1 MGRRRSD
8 GIRASSVERD
18 GSSFALQPPMP
29 AAASYREINKMR
41 RIGLLL
47 VLGAV
52 PVVGLPRL
60 ALAQTSVAAP
70 ATIGTS
76 AAPTSA
82 ATPESPPSTQ
92 QVVTLAQAE
101 RSALEQQPQ
110 LRVARAGTEIAQ
122 GQADQARAPLLP
134 QVVGQ
139 AGYTRETGNFA
150 PRPGVLSAPPGYNLA
165 TSFDLWNFNV
175 TGTQLLYDFGQ
186 TSQKYKAA
194 DLNVEVQRY
203 TERSTRLLVLLNV
216 RTAYFGARAMKELV
230 AVARET
236 LDDQNKHL
244 AQVQGQVTVGTQP
257 PIALAQQKAACANAV
272 VQLIQAQNNYETS
285 KAQLNQAA
293 GIVGGTEYDVG
304 DEQVAAPEDED
315 QTLDTLMAKAIAARP
330 EIATFEKQRE
340 SQEATL
346 SAARGGYG
354 PTLSASAG
362 ATDVGES
369 LTGLIPNW
377 NAGLL
382 LNWPLYQGG
391 LTLAQIRQAQGGL
404 DNIDAQKA
412 LEVLAVRLQVDT
424 ARLTVKAAKATI
436 GASQD
441 ALDSSREQ
449 LRLAEQRFSTGVGN
463 IIELN
468 DAQVAYTTA
477 AAQVVQARFAL
488 ASARAQLL
496 AALGRT

>member
-1 MGRRRSD
+1 
-8 GIRASSVERD
+8 
-18 GSSFALQPPMP
+18 
-29 AAASYREINKMR
+29 MR
-41 RIGLLL
+41 RHGSVFSRLSL
-47 VLGAV
+47 VTLGAV
-52 PVVGLPRL
+52 SGTTLVPLTAG
-60 ALAQTSVAAP
+60 AQSPAAP
-70 ATIGTS
+70 ATVGTPVTP
-76 AAPTSA
+76 AAPA
-82 ATPESPPSTQ
+82 AQ
-92 QVVTLAQAE
+92 KRVVTLAQAE
-101 RSALEQQPQ
+101 RAALEQQPQ
-110 LRVARAGTEIAQ
+110 MRVARAATDLAQ

-134 QVVGQ
+134 QVTGT

-150 PRPGVLSAPPGYNLA
+150 LRPGVASNPLSPAGGSLFSNSY
-165 TSFDLWNFNV
+165 DLWSFGL
-175 TGTQLLYDFGQ
+175 TGTQLIYDFGQ

-194 DLNVEVQRY
+194 DLSVEAQRY
-203 TERSTRLLVLLNV
+203 SEQATRLQVLLNV
-216 RTAYFGARAMKELV
+216 RTAYFNARAMKELV
-230 AVARET
+230 AVAQET

-244 AQVQGQVTVGTQP
+244 LQVQGQVTVGTQP

-272 VQLIQAQNNYETS
+272 VQLIQADNNYETS

-304 DEQVAAPEDED
+304 DEQVPAPEDED
-315 QTLDTLMAKAIAARP
+315 QPLDALAAKAIAARP
-330 EIATFEKQRE
+330 ELATFEKQRE

-346 SAARGGYG
+346 SAVKGSYG

-362 ATDVGES
+362 LTDTGEN
-369 LTGLIPNW
+369 LTAAQAAGGLVPNW

-391 LTLAQIRQAQGGL
+391 LTVAQVHQAQAGL
-404 DNIDAQKA
+404 DSIDAQRA
-412 LEVLAVRLQVDT
+412 VEVLAVRLQVDT

>member
-1 MGRRRSD
+1 
-8 GIRASSVERD
+8 
-18 GSSFALQPPMP
+18 
-29 AAASYREINKMR
+29 MR
-41 RIGLLL
+41 RIGT
-47 VLGAV
+47 VV
-52 PVVGLPRL
+52 PVIALTL
-60 ALAQTSVAAP
+60 ARATLVPGVVWAQAAGAP
-70 ATIGTS
+70 ATIGT
-76 AAPTSA
+76 AAP
-82 ATPESPPSTQ
+82 PPVPAPFAPSSTGQ
-92 QVVTLAQAE
+92 APKRVVTLAQAE
-101 RSALEQQPQ
+101 RAALEQQPQ
-110 LRVARAGTEIAQ
+110 MRVARAATDLAE
-122 GQADQARAPLLP
+122 GQADQARSPLLP
-134 QVVGQ
+134 QVTGT

-150 PRPGVLSAPPGYNLA
+150 IRPGVAPSPNAGGSLFSNSY
-165 TSFDLWNFNV
+165 DLWSFGL
-175 TGTQLLYDFGQ
+175 TGTQLIYDFGQ
-186 TSQKYKAA
+186 TSEKYRAA
-194 DLNVEVQRY
+194 DLNVDAQRY
-203 TERSTRLLVLLNV
+203 GEHSTRLQVVLNV
-216 RTAYFGARAMKELV
+216 RTAYFNARAMKELV
-230 AVARET
+230 AVAQET

-272 VQLIQAQNNYETS
+272 VQLIQADNNYETS

-304 DEQVAAPEDED
+304 DEEVPATDDED
-315 QTLDTLMAKAIAARP
+315 QPLATLAAKAIAARP

-346 SAARGGYG
+346 SSAKGSYG
-354 PTLSASAG
+354 PSLSASAG
-362 ATDVGES
+362 LTDTGEN
-369 LTGLIPNW
+369 LTAAQNAAGLTPNW

-391 LTLAQIRQAQGGL
+391 LTLAQIRQAQAGL
-404 DNIDAQKA
+404 DSIDAQKA
-412 LEVLAVRLQVDT
+412 VEILAVRLQVDT